1 MTPEWKNERTW
12 IATALNGGT
21 VDAAVDRHELLVV
34 AFTQGLGPL
43 LAATPFGRSLDGE
56 DGADLA
62 GETRLAALHAA
73 LLNDELRRIL
83 PAFAAAGVPAI
94 LIKGAHLAHAVYP
107 RPDLRVRFDSDVLV
121 PVDARAAAERVLQA
135 CGYRPLVHVRGSV
148 ILGQFQMERL
158 DRNGISLH
166 VDVHWRL
173 AAPLIVE
180 HLLPATQVI
189 ESRTPIPALGESAW
203 GPSLEHALAVACLH
217 MAAHHWPPPD
227 LLWLYDLR
235 LLADALDPAG
245 IRRFVH
251 LAESGRFASLARA
264 VLCEAGA
271 LFPSS
276 ALRDL
281 TGGLPS
287 DPAEPAMS
295 LLRPGRGFLTD
306 VLLDLRWAG
315 WRERVQL
322 LREHLLPDAEYV
334 RSTSP
339 ASTLPGAHLNR
350 ILGSYRRLRSHS
362 GPH

>member
-1 MTPEWKNERTW
+1 MTPEPKAERKW
-12 IATALNGGT
+12 IATALNGGP
-21 VDAAVDRHELLVV
+21 VDAGVDRHELLCV

-62 GETRLAALHAA
+62 GENRLAAIHAA

-94 LIKGAHLAHAVYP
+94 LIKGAHLAHAVYQ
-107 RPDLRVRFDSDVLV
+107 RPALRVRFDSDVLV
-121 PVDARAAAERVLQA
+121 PVDARAAAERVLRA

-148 ILGQFQMERL
+148 ILGQFQMKRL
-158 DRNGISLH
+158 DRNGIALH

-189 ESRTPIPALGESAW
+189 ASRTPIPALGESAW
-203 GPSLEHALAVACLH
+203 GPSPEHALAVACLH

-235 LLADALDPAG
+235 QLADALDPAG
-245 IRRFVH
+245 ILRFVE
-251 LAESGRFASLARA
+251 LARSRGFASLARA

-276 ALRDL
+276 ALCDL

-295 LLRPGRGFLTD
+295 LLRPGRGFMTD

-315 WRERVQL
+315 WRERPCSN
-322 LREHLLPDAEYV
+322 RRTDA
-334 RSTSP
+334 P
-339 ASTLPGAHLNR
+339 L
-350 ILGSYRRLRSHS
+350 
-362 GPH
+362 